1 MELPL
6 WVWGLAGGAGAEL
19 LRWFRIRDQLHAGM
33 PDWAKS
39 PWYWVVTTLMVAC
52 GAGVVLMYQSSGVE
66 LNSVLAVN
74 IGASAPLMLSSL
86 SSQVPPLTRVD

>member
-1 MELPL
+1 MDAPL

-39 PWYWVVTTLMVAC
+39 RSYWVVTTLMVAWQ
-52 GAGVVLMYQSSGVE
+52 GPSRAGVARFPPGLRRDPARNEFMCPAHLGV
-66 LNSVLAVN
+66 A
-74 IGASAPLMLSSL
+74 AK
-86 SSQVPPLTRVD
+86 T

>member
-1 MELPL
+1 MDAPL

-19 LRWFRIRDQLHAGM
+19 LQWFRVRDQLHAGM

-39 PWYWVVTTLMVAC
+39 GSWVVTTLMVAC

-74 IGASAPLMLSSL
+74 IGASAPLIISSL

>member
-1 MELPL
+1 MELL
-6 WVWGLAGGAGAEL
+6 WAWGLAGGCAAEL
-19 LRWFRIRDQLHAGM
+19 LRWFRIRDQLHTGM

-39 PWYWVVTTLMVAC
+39 RSYWVVTTLMVAC

-74 IGASAPLMLSSL
+74 IGASAPLILSSL
-86 SSQVPPLTRVD
+86 SSQVPSPTRVD